1 MSSKE
6 THAERIK
13 REKDGLDVLADI
25 VRYAQTGFSAIEQDD
40 SDRFKWYG
48 LYTQRPAEEGFF
60 MMRVR
65 VPGGQLTA
73 DQLETLGRLS
83 VQYARSTGDITTRQC
98 IQLHY
103 IRIEDVPH
111 IFAELDKAGL
121 TTQETCGD
129 VVRNVVGSPLAGID
143 TDELIDATPI
153 VQQLSHQF
161 LNDKAF
167 SNLPRKFKVSVSGS
181 ARHHEQH
188 EINDIGLIA
197 VRNMDGEI
205 GFDLWVGGGLGA
217 IPHLG
222 KRLGAFVT
230 AAEIPE
236 VVTRIVEI
244 FRDHGPR
251 ENRRKA
257 RMKFLVAAW
266 GVEKFRAEL
275 EKRLGRAL
283 RTLEAVTLPEF
294 SQEAYFGIHPQKNQT
309 AAEQLYYIGTA
320 TLRGRFSGEQML
332 AVANLARRYA
342 GSRVRLTN
350 TQNLILPD
358 VPEQNILTL
367 ETELATLE
375 LKSASSAFR
384 RGTVSCTGQQFCKL
398 AVVETKDRAANIIQ
412 HLENSFPDFRH
423 ELRIS
428 VTGCVNSCAQYQIAD
443 VGLVGVKGQENGE
456 EVDFFQ
462 IHLGGHFGG
471 NARFGRKLSK
481 RVRAGEIH
489 HYLERIVRA
498 YLAHREDDEKFYQFV
513 ARHQATELEDLDNV
527 LQAAVSEENPI
538 LAAV

>member
-1 MSSKE
+1 MSQKE
-6 THAERIK
+6 TNAERLK

-25 VRYAQTGFSAIEQDD
+25 VCYAQTGFSAIDADD
-40 SDRFKWYG
+40 MDRFKWYG
-48 LYTQRPAEEGFF
+48 IYTQRPAEEGFF

-83 VQYARSTGDITTRQC
+83 VKHARSTGDITTRQC

-111 IFAELDKAGL
+111 IFDELSKVGL

-143 TDELIDATPI
+143 AEELIDASPT
-153 VQQLSHQF
+153 VHQLSHLF

-167 SNLPRKFKVSVSGS
+167 SNLPRKFKISVSGS
-181 ARHHEQH
+181 ARQHEQH

-197 VRNMDGEI
+197 VRNAEGEI

-222 KRLGAFVT
+222 KRLNAFIT
-230 AAEIPE
+230 QDEIPE
-236 VVTRIVEI
+236 IVTRIVEI

-251 ENRRKA
+251 DNRRKA
-257 RMKFLVAAW
+257 RLKFLVAAW

-275 EKRLGRAL
+275 EARLGRSL
-283 RTLEAVTLPEF
+283 TTLNAVSDPDY
-294 SQEAYFGIHPQKNQT
+294 SQSSSFGIWPQKNT
-309 AAEQLYYIGTA
+309 DAARQLYYIGTA
-320 TLRGRFSGEQML
+320 TLRGRFSGEEMI
-332 AVANLARRYA
+332 AVAQLARRYA
-342 GSRVRLTN
+342 GGRVRLTN

-358 VPEQNILTL
+358 VPEQNLILL
-367 ETELATLE
+367 ETELAALG
-375 LKSASSAFR
+375 LKSVSSAFR
-384 RGTVSCTGQQFCKL
+384 QGTVSCTGRQFCKL
-398 AVVETKDRAANIIQ
+398 AVVETKERAAEIIQ
-412 HLENSFPDFRH
+412 HLENVFPDFQDD
-423 ELRIS
+423 LRIS

-443 VGLVGVKGQENGE
+443 IGLVGVKGQENGE

-471 NARFGRKLSK
+471 NARFGRKISK
-481 RVRAGEIH
+481 RVRVEEIH
-489 HYLERIVRA
+489 EYLERIIRA
-498 YLAHREDDEKFYQFV
+498 YRAQREDGEKFYEFI
-513 ARHQATELEDLDNV
+513 ARHQISELEALDTF
-527 LQAAVSEENPI
+527 LPATADASEPQ